1 MAELPFT
8 ILWVHI
14 GQSTRSL
21 LEAMEGRQRGK
32 SHLLHEVLL
41 MVLSVVLLVALGL
54 LMRRYTAKYAKHL
67 NEEREKEEAEEEA
80 EEEKRR
86 VVAAGAAAAAAGGG
100 EAVAGP
106 ITGGEGQ

>member
-1 MAELPFT
+1 
-8 ILWVHI
+8 
-14 GQSTRSL
+14 
-21 LEAMEGRQRGK
+21 MEGRQRGK